1 MDRTDLFSDGNEW
14 KVLES
19 KYLFKHKFLTIRSD
33 RIQLPT
39 GIILDNFFVI
49 ENQDWVNVIALT
61 KKGQFVLERQY
72 RHGIRKIGIEICAG
86 MIDDGE
92 TPLQAAQRELLEET
106 GYGGGEWIA
115 YGESTPNPASMTVKN
130 YTYLAK
136 NVEIL
141 SEPSLEPTEHIEVFL
156 AFPNEVF
163 HYLNMGYISEGV
175 MPAPLWR
182 FFYENKLYF

>member
-61 KKGQFVLERQY
+61 KKDNLF
-72 RHGIRKIGIEICAG
+72 
-86 MIDDGE
+86 
-92 TPLQAAQRELLEET
+92 
-106 GYGGGEWIA
+106 
-115 YGESTPNPASMTVKN
+115 
-130 YTYLAK
+130 
-136 NVEIL
+136 
-141 SEPSLEPTEHIEVFL
+141 
-156 AFPNEVF
+156 
-163 HYLNMGYISEGV
+163 
-175 MPAPLWR
+175 
-182 FFYENKLYF
+182 

>member
-1 MDRTDLFSDGNEW
+1 MDRTDIILGESQW

-19 KYLFKHKFLTIRSD
+19 KYLFKHKYLTVRSD
-33 RIQLPT
+33 RVQLPT
-39 GIILDNFFVI
+39 GIILDNYFVI

-61 KKGQFVLERQY
+61 KEGQFVLERQY
-72 RHGIRKIGIEICAG
+72 RHGIRKTGIEICAG

-106 GYGGGEWIA
+106 GFGSGEWIA
-115 YGESTPNPASMTVKN
+115 YGKSTPNPASMTVTN

-141 SEPSLEPTEHIEVFL
+141 SETSLEPTENIEVFL
-156 AFPNEVF
+156 ASPNEVF
-163 HYLNMGYISEGV
+163 HYLKMGYISEGV
-175 MPAPLWR
+175 MQAPLWR
-182 FFYENKLYF
+182 FFCENKLYF